1 MMLNIEGYKKIVR
14 KCRRRQKTYSDN
26 LQILLQG
33 RRDNPIH
40 EVAFNELI
48 ENLKE
53 RNTHLLDCERSVNRT
68 LFMDE
73 NSDRSH

>member
-1 MMLNIEGYKKIVR
+1 MRVLKH
-14 KCRRRQKTYSDN
+14 N

-33 RRDNPIH
+33 RQDNPIH

-53 RNTHLLDCERSVNRT
+53 RNTIWSNMNGAKIRSAVQHSMENRKAVNFYRYIYIAYI
-68 LFMDE
+68 
-73 NSDRSH
+73 SKI

>member
-14 KCRRRQKTYSDN
+14 KYCRQKTYCDN

-40 EVAFNELI
+40 AVAFNELI

-53 RNTHLLDCERSVNRT
+53 RNTIWSN
-68 LFMDE
+68 MNE
-73 NSDRSH
+73 NSDRNH